1 MNISRETG
9 SRAVIIGRWGEM
21 VVQTVVRQLVSRTAL
36 AVPHLVLGTPAGLN
50 CESGN
55 QLRQK
60 IAMRYPGS
68 KK

>member
-1 MNISRETG
+1 
-9 SRAVIIGRWGEM
+9 M
-21 VVQTVVRQLVSRTAL
+21 VVEPVDRQLVSRTAL

-50 CESGN
+50 WESGN
-55 QLRQK
+55 RIRQK